1 MTRVIVTGAMG
12 RMGGI
17 MVNLVEGAEDYILA
31 AAVDVRG
38 DGSAIYKNLSDCNS
52 EADVVVDFSF
62 HTSAPGIL
70 DWAVS
75 KNVAVVIATT
85 GHDEAE
91 KAAIAKAA
99 EKIPVFW
106 SANMS
111 MGIAFLAQTAKKA
124 AALFPDADIEIIERH
139 HNRKAD
145 APSGTALLLAD
156 AIHEARPD
164 SVNVCGRSGFS
175 KRTPNEIGIHSLR
188 MGNLPGI
195 HEVIIT
201 TDTQSIT
208 LSHEVYDRA
217 LFAEGAL
224 SATRFLCEKPAGL
237 YQMKDLVNNIC

>member
-12 RMGGI
+12 HMGGI
-17 MVNLVEGAEDYILA
+17 MVNLVEGAEDFSLA
-31 AAVDVRG
+31 AAVDIRG
-38 DGSAIYKNLSDCNS
+38 NGSAIYKSLSDFNG
-52 EADVVVDFSF
+52 EADVIVDFSF
-62 HTSAPGIL
+62 HTSAPEIT
-70 DWAVS
+70 DWAVRN
-75 KNVAVVIATT
+75 NVAVVICTT
-85 GHDEAE
+85 GHDESERACI
-91 KAAIAKAA
+91 KAAS

-164 SVNVCGRSGFS
+164 SVNVVGRSGFS
-175 KRTPNEIGIHSLR
+175 KRTSPNEIGIHSLR
-188 MGNLPGI
+188 MGNLPGT

-201 TDTQSIT
+201 TETQTIT
-208 LSHEVYDRA
+208 LGHEVYDRA

-224 SATRFLCEKPAGL
+224 SAAGFLCGKPARM
-237 YQMKDLVNNIC
+237 YNMKDIINA

>member
-17 MVNLVEGAEDYILA
+17 TVNLLEGAEDYILA
-31 AAVDVRG
+31 AGVDIRS
-38 DGSAIYKNLSDCNS
+38 DGSAIYKRLSDFNG
-52 EADVVVDFSF
+52 EADVIVDFSF
-62 HTSAPGIL
+62 HTSAPEIVE
-70 DWAVS
+70 WATAN
-75 KNVAVVIATT
+75 KVAVVVATT

-91 KAAIAKAA
+91 KAAIQAA
-99 EKIPVFW
+99 SEKVPVFW

-156 AIHEARPD
+156 AIREARPQA
-164 SVNVCGRSGFS
+164 VNVIGRNGFS
-175 KRTPNEIGIHSLR
+175 KRASSDEIGIHALR
-188 MGNLPGI
+188 MGNLPGT
-195 HEVIIT
+195 HEVILT

-208 LSHEVYDRA
+208 MSHEVYDRA
-217 LFAEGAL
+217 LLAEGAL
-224 SATRFLCEKPAGL
+224 SAAGFLCGKPAGM
-237 YQMKDLVNNIC
+237 YNMKDIVK